1 MKLSRLFLIMILA
14 VSLMF
19 VVACEAEEAAPGLEA
34 GQENEEVTDKGEA
47 TENEVADIGVWSF
60 AIEIL
65 TDDGIEEKVITN
77 EDALAIGS
85 KTAIAAMKDGD
96 DVMPEEEWVGVLL
109 IDVLEYL
116 AIEDFTGVIVENDRG
131 DSRDMELGRLDLDA
145 AGFGWMV
152 DGEMLDEDDGP
163 IRFFNHNRGPKWWI
177 SDVSK
182 VTVIK

>member
-1 MKLSRLFLIMILA
+1 
-14 VSLMF
+14 
-19 VVACEAEEAAPGLEA
+19 
-34 GQENEEVTDKGEA
+34 
-47 TENEVADIGVWSF
+47 
-60 AIEIL
+60 
-65 TDDGIEEKVITN
+65 
-77 EDALAIGS
+77 
-85 KTAIAAMKDGD
+85 
-96 DVMPEEEWVGVLL
+96 MPEEEWVGVLL